1 MININ
6 ISRKHIISLVFIVA
20 VATFINYTIAQG
32 GVQSHPASEVAAG
45 TFAAGDYVFDGT
57 DSNKVDI
64 KGQLCFDDTDC
75 NVAWPAAGGCSAPF
89 SVQLKGLSADCDT
102 KCSSLGKTCAFATL
116 DGGGYVLDLASCS
129 TGGTRQCVC
138 CA

>member
-1 MININ
+1 INPDDFDL
-6 ISRKHIISLVFIVA
+6 SRV
-20 VATFINYTIAQG
+20 
-32 GVQSHPASEVAAG
+32 
-45 TFAAGDYVFDGT
+45 DY
-57 DSNKVDI
+57 
-64 KGQLCFDDTDC
+64 DTD
-75 NVAWPAAGGCSAPF
+75 VLVIGGGGGGPF

>member
-32 GVQSHPASEVAAG
+32 GVQSHPISEVTNLDAN
-45 TFAAGDYVFDGT
+45 GDGVVDLANN
-57 DSNKVDI
+57 SNYLG
-64 KGQLCFDDTDC
+64 GQL
-75 NVAWPAAGGCSAPF
+75 PAYYEGGGCAGPF